1 MINTVDRVFQLME
14 QNNLSL
20 YKLCQMSGVNYSTV
34 NTTKRRNGQL
44 NLDTVDRICDA
55 LGITMSQFFDVTD
68 EELEEYHG
76 RGN

>member
-20 YKLCQMSGVNYSTV
+20 YKLCQMSGVNYSMV